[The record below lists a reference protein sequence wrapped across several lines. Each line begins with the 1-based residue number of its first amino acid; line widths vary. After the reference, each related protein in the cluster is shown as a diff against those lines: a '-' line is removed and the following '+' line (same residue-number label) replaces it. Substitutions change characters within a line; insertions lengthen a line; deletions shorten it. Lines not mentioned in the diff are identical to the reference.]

1 MKIGNIKIEKIHE
14 SRANKCTLGGGNI
27 VNVKQ
32 LLNDETRDYI
42 LIIKEAGKFYRAY
55 DIDALIINMLIG
67 YQVTMGPKIG
77 FPDNAFV

>member
-1 MKIGNIKIEKIHE
+1 MKAEQT
-14 SRANKCTLGGGNI
+14 SVRSGGGNI